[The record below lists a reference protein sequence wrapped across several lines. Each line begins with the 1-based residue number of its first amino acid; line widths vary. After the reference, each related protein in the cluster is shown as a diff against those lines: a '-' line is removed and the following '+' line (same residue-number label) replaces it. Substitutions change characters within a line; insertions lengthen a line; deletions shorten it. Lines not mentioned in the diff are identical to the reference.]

1 MTRIHLT
8 GLIVFFC
15 LFSCNSNPKVEK
27 NSVSENGE
35 IIRDSISWNRPRFEE
50 GKEERLRMVRDYIRN
65 SFYQPVKD
73 PKVLEAMKN
82 VPRHLFVPKVFRD
95 QAYENT
101 PLPIGYGQTI
111 SQPIIVAQMTEL
123 LDIKPGDK
131 ILEIGT
137 GSGYQAAVLS
147 ELTPYVYTVEI
158 VRELG
163 EQAKARFST
172 LGYNTIKVKIG
183 DGYEGWPEYAPF
195 DGIIVTCAP
204 EEIPKPLIEQ
214 LKPGGRIVI
223 PVGKAGKT
231 QLLVLVEK
239 SSDGKIKEQVQFPVV
254 FVPMTGKAQKKE

>member
-1 MTRIHLT
+1 
-8 GLIVFFC
+8 
-15 LFSCNSNPKVEK
+15 
-27 NSVSENGE
+27 
-35 IIRDSISWNRPRFEE
+35 
-50 GKEERLRMVRDYIRN
+50 MVRNDIHN
-65 SFYQPVKD
+65 SFYKPVKD
-73 PKVLEAMKN
+73 RKVLEAMEN

-95 QAYENT
+95 QAYENK

-183 DGYEGWPEYAPF
+183 DGYKGWPEYAPY

-204 EEIPKPLIEQ
+204 EEIPEPLIEQ

-231 QLLVLVEK
+231 QWLVLVEK
-239 SSDGKIKEQVQFPVV
+239 TPEGKIREQVQFPVV
-254 FVPMTGKAQKKE
+254 FVPMTGKAGEK